1 MNLIKNGL
9 ILFFLGFL
17 LVIGC
22 KKTEQSHI
30 RHQWIAQVDSFD
42 LWASR
47 VDHAFEYSK
56 DFKKAKII
64 TEDLLKDYIKH
75 YFLDELYLLAE
86 ARSMGLDQLP
96 EFKKN
101 FKKKKIEEMTK
112 PNGPLFNT
120 IFPDHFDVSDKQLE
134 ILYQRLPYRLTLQ
147 QILVTS
153 KSLADSIFD
162 ALVKGADWDEMVLKY
177 SNDLYTAQKQGVLS
191 DYLTPGVAAPEYE
204 EAAYSLWQ
212 KGQISQPV
220 KTDFGYHIIRLMYRE
235 KLNIGSVEEEKAR
248 LKQIAQEA
256 AKNQFLRD
264 YINSLFQKFHLT
276 LNKNLY
282 PQLLKAFE
290 RNGVFGSVNP
300 DKIDSDLLQ
309 KIFIKH
315 DMDSLT
321 LGDFV
326 EAYNAMNKYDR
337 YRLEHPEDIEIM
349 AKRIMTKEL
358 MYYDGLERGLGKDP
372 KYQDFVRYH
381 YRHELGKIAQK
392 KLIDEAIVI
401 NESELREYFRKHRNL
416 WKNSKFEDV
425 EPYVRNRLFL
435 EKRKHYRSELLK
447 ALREKY
453 PVQFNEPVIKELIE
467 KYNKKKQA
475 A

>member
-1 MNLIKNGL
+1 MNLIRNRL
-9 ILFFLGFL
+9 ILVLIGLLFF
-17 LVIGC
+17 VAC
-22 KKTEQSHI
+22 KKEKQTKV
-30 RHQWIAQVDSFD
+30 RHEWIAQVDSFD
-42 LWASR
+42 VWASR

-56 DFKKAKII
+56 EFKKAKTI

-86 ARSMGLDQLP
+86 AKATGLDQLP
-96 EFKKN
+96 EFKKIL
-101 FKKKKIEEMTK
+101 KKKKIEEMTK
-112 PNGPLFNT
+112 PNGPLFNS
-120 IFPDHFDVSDKQLE
+120 IIPDHFEVSEKQMQ

-162 ALVKGADWDEMVLKY
+162 ALVKGADWDELVLKY
-177 SNDLYTAQKQGVLS
+177 SNDLYTANKQGVLS
-191 DYLTPGVAAPEYE
+191 SYLTPGMADPAYE
-204 EAAYSLWQ
+204 EAAFSLWQ
-212 KGQISQPV
+212 VGQISQPV

-235 KLNIGSVEEEKAR
+235 KLKVGSKEEEKAR
-248 LKQIAQEA
+248 LEQIAQQA
-256 AKNQFLRD
+256 ARTQFLRD

-276 LNKNLY
+276 LDKNLY
-282 PQLLKAFE
+282 PVLLKAFE
-290 RNGVFGSVNP
+290 RKGIFGGVNI
-300 DKIDSDLLQ
+300 DKIDSETLQ

-315 DMDSLT
+315 DKDSLI
-321 LGDFV
+321 LKDFV
-326 EAYNAMNKYDR
+326 EDYNAMKKYDR
-337 YRLEHPEDIEIM
+337 YRLERPEDIEIM
-349 AKRIMTKEL
+349 AKRIITKEL
-358 MYYDGLERGLGKDP
+358 MYYDGLERGLDKHP

-381 YRHELGKIAQK
+381 FRHELGKIAQK

-401 NESELREYFRKHRNL
+401 NDSEVQDYFKRHRNL

-425 EPYVRNRLFL
+425 EPYVRNRLMV
-435 EKRKHYRSELLK
+435 EKRKAYRSELLK

-453 PVQFNEPVIKELIE
+453 PVKFNEAVIKELIE

>member
-9 ILFFLGFL
+9 ILVLIGLLFF
-17 LVIGC
+17 IAC
-22 KKTEQSHI
+22 KKEKPTKV
-30 RHQWIAQVDSFD
+30 RHEWIAQVDSFD

-56 DFKKAKII
+56 DFKKAKTI
-64 TEDLLKDYIKH
+64 TEDLLKNYIKH

-86 ARSMGLDQLP
+86 AKASGLDQLP
-96 EFKKN
+96 EFKKIL
-101 FKKKKIEEMTK
+101 KKRKIEEMTK
-112 PNGPLFNT
+112 PNGPLFNS
-120 IFPDHFDVSDKQLE
+120 IIPDHFDVSEKQMQT
-134 ILYQRLPYRLTLQ
+134 LYQRLPYRLTLQ

-162 ALVKGADWDEMVLKY
+162 ALVKGADWDELVLKY
-177 SNDLYTAQKQGVLS
+177 SNDLYTANKQGVLS
-191 DYLTPGVAAPEYE
+191 NYLTPGMAAPEYE

-212 KGQISQPV
+212 VGQISQPV

-235 KLNIGSVEEEKAR
+235 KLKVGSIEEEKAR
-248 LKQIAQEA
+248 LEQIAQQA
-256 AKNQFLRD
+256 ARTQFLRD

-282 PQLLKAFE
+282 PALLKAFE
-290 RNGVFGSVNP
+290 RKGIFGYVNP
-300 DKIDSDLLQ
+300 DKIDSEMMQ
-309 KIFIKH
+309 QIFIKH
-315 DMDSLT
+315 DKDSLT
-321 LGDFV
+321 LNDFV
-326 EAYNAMNKYDR
+326 EDYNAMKKYDR
-337 YRLEHPEDIEIM
+337 YRLERPEDIEIM
-349 AKRIMTKEL
+349 AKRIITKEL
-358 MYYDGLERGLGKDP
+358 MYYDGLERGLDKHP

-381 YRHELGKIAQK
+381 FRHELVKIAQK

-401 NESELREYFRKHRNL
+401 NDGEVRDYFKRYRNL

-425 EPYVRNRLFL
+425 EPYVRNRLML
-435 EKRKHYRSELLK
+435 EKRKAYRSELLK

-453 PVQFNEPVIKELIE
+453 PVKFNEAVIKELIE

>member
-9 ILFFLGFL
+9 ILVLIGLLFF
-17 LVIGC
+17 IAC
-22 KKTEQSHI
+22 KKEKPTKV
-30 RHQWIAQVDSFD
+30 RHEWIAQVDSFD

-56 DFKKAKII
+56 DFKKAKTI
-64 TEDLLKDYIKH
+64 TEDLLKNYIKH

-86 ARSMGLDQLP
+86 AKASGLDQLP
-96 EFKKN
+96 EFKKIL
-101 FKKKKIEEMTK
+101 KKRKIEEMTK
-112 PNGPLFNT
+112 PNGPLFNS
-120 IFPDHFDVSDKQLE
+120 IIPDHFDVSEKQMQT
-134 ILYQRLPYRLTLQ
+134 LYQRLPYRLTLQ
-147 QILVTS
+147 QILATS

-162 ALVKGADWDEMVLKY
+162 ALVKGADWDELVLKY
-177 SNDLYTAQKQGVLS
+177 SNDLYTANKQGVLS
-191 DYLTPGVAAPEYE
+191 NYLTPGMAAPEYE

-212 KGQISQPV
+212 VGQISQPV

-235 KLNIGSVEEEKAR
+235 KLKVGSIEEEKAR
-248 LKQIAQEA
+248 LEQIAQQA
-256 AKNQFLRD
+256 ARTQFLRD

-282 PQLLKAFE
+282 PALLKAFE
-290 RNGVFGSVNP
+290 RKGIFGYVNP
-300 DKIDSDLLQ
+300 DKIDSEMMQ
-309 KIFIKH
+309 QIFIKH
-315 DMDSLT
+315 DKDSLT
-321 LGDFV
+321 LNDFV
-326 EAYNAMNKYDR
+326 EDYNAMKKYDR
-337 YRLEHPEDIEIM
+337 YRLERPEDIEIM
-349 AKRIMTKEL
+349 AKRIITKEL
-358 MYYDGLERGLGKDP
+358 MYYDGLERGLNKHP

-381 YRHELGKIAQK
+381 FRHELVKIAQK

-401 NESELREYFRKHRNL
+401 NDGEVRDYFKRYRIL

-425 EPYVRNRLFL
+425 EPYVRNRLML
-435 EKRKHYRSELLK
+435 EKRKAYRSELLK

-453 PVQFNEPVIKELIE
+453 PVKFNEAVIKELIE